1 LFNLHCF
8 IFQPQIRYYYMG
20 LNEKKTENLVRN
32 QFRKLGYYDNT
43 DLVIEEQKSDNSLI
57 SNLLKKASKK
67 GMGMGYPEFIIYN
80 KEKSDFIIVIEC
92 KADIRKHESA
102 NHDKFA
108 DYAVDG
114 ALWYASHL
122 SKEFDVLAIG
132 VSGQEKRELKVSHS
146 LMLKNAKEN
155 DGIFP
160 ADAFLSFD
168 NYYKGYIES
177 PIKFHQDY
185 LEMLKYSQDLNQ
197 TLHAKKIKESQRSL
211 LISGV
216 LIALQNEAFVTS
228 FKKYKTASRL
238 SESIVQTIVNELT
251 DASIDNS
258 KVANLRQAYSFII
271 THTTLSTDKDFF
283 IALITNIN
291 DKINSFIKTHRYF
304 DTLGQFYIEFL
315 RYANN
320 DKGLGIVLTPPHITE
335 LFSDVAQVNK
345 NSVIIDNCCGTS
357 GFMISAMKKM
367 IADAKDDTK
376 KIDAIK
382 SDQIIGIE
390 FQDDIY
396 ALAVSNMIIH
406 GDGKTNVYHGDCFD
420 LASKLTQKGTVGF
433 LNPPYKSKKSD
444 KEELEFVLNNLEML
458 EKNGKCL
465 AIIPMR
471 CVLAQKG
478 IGYEF
483 KKKLLEYH
491 TLEAVMSMPD
501 DLFHNSNVM
510 AVTCIVVFTAHVP
523 HAPQKKTWF
532 GYWKDDKYE
541 KVKNRGRI
549 DVNNQWEDLKQ
560 QWLTAYFNRE
570 SIKGVSVARK
580 VEASDEWCAE
590 AYMETDYSDLN
601 EQDFVEE
608 LKKFMIFKTIQDK

>member
-1 LFNLHCF
+1 
-8 IFQPQIRYYYMG
+8 MG

>member
-1 LFNLHCF
+1 
-8 IFQPQIRYYYMG
+8 MG

-146 LMLKNAKEN
+146 LMLKNTKEN

-433 LNPPYKSKKSD
+433 LNPTYKSKKSD

-608 LKKFMIFKTIQDK
+608 LKKYMAFKIINSDKLGDK

>member
-1 LFNLHCF
+1 MFNLHCF